1 MKKYSKYAAAILVCA
16 TCMQLTACDLSDIP
30 GLSDVA
36 GIADSADQN
45 GSDIDSD
52 TLSKAFSEKLDQG
65 KEIIEN
71 SEEGISAFKETA
83 EDINEFADQA
93 TEFVSK
99 MAEDTDAKG
108 IIDKLKKATDS
119 ENKTGD
125 TDNNSN
131 SEADSKTPDNN
142 NIVDN
147 NNEKAGNSSDN
158 KSASSNSDSAGNKS
172 ASNSGDSSGLLTSA
186 ADINLSSADG
196 GTKNYTFTY
205 NGETYKAKHTADHW
219 TIYDSYKINSKS
231 DMMIICQALIDL
243 YPVHGSDM
251 VSYRTAEDMT
261 FEWQQHNIG
270 YIFLGEKS
278 EWASH
283 LKDVDFDPADQG
295 KTFGEIYKDRTGK
308 EFKFSDFLS
317 D

>member
-1 MKKYSKYAAAILVCA
+1 MKKYSKYIAAILVCA
-16 TCMQLTACDLSDIP
+16 TCMQLSACGISDIP

-71 SEEGISAFKETA
+71 SEEGISAFKDTA

-125 TDNNSN
+125 TDNSSN
-131 SEADSKTPDNN
+131 SEADSKTTD
-142 NIVDN
+142 D
-147 NNEKAGNSSDN
+147 
-158 KSASSNSDSAGNKS
+158 SSNSAT
-172 ASNSGDSSGLLTSA
+172 DSSGESAGLLTST
-186 ADINLSSADG
+186 ADINLTSADG
-196 GTKNYTFTY
+196 GTKNYTFVY
-205 NGETYKAKHTADHW
+205 DGETYKAKHTADHW

-295 KTFGEIYKDRTGK
+295 KTFDEIYKDRTGK

>member
-1 MKKYSKYAAAILVCA
+1 MKKYSKYVAVLLTCA
-16 TCMQLTACDLSDIP
+16 TCMQLSACGISDIP
-30 GLSDVA
+30 GLSDIA
-36 GIADSADQN
+36 GTVDGADQN
-45 GSDIDSD
+45 DSDIDND

-99 MAEDTDAKG
+99 MAEDTDSKG

-125 TDNNSN
+125 TDNSSN
-131 SEADSKTPDNN
+131 SEADSSG
-142 NIVDN
+142 
-147 NNEKAGNSSDN
+147 E
-158 KSASSNSDSAGNKS
+158 SA
-172 ASNSGDSSGLLTSA
+172 GLLTST
-186 ADINLSSADG
+186 ADINLTSADG
-196 GTKNYTFTY
+196 GTRNYTFVY
-205 NGETYKAKHTADHW
+205 DGETYKAKHTADHW

-295 KTFGEIYKDRTGK
+295 KSFDEIYKDRTGK

>member
-1 MKKYSKYAAAILVCA
+1 MKKYSKYIAAILVCA
-16 TCMQLTACDLSDIP
+16 TCMQLSACGISDIP

-71 SEEGISAFKETA
+71 SEERISAFKDTA

-125 TDNNSN
+125 TDNSSN
-131 SEADSKTPDNN
+131 SEASSKTTD
-142 NIVDN
+142 D
-147 NNEKAGNSSDN
+147 
-158 KSASSNSDSAGNKS
+158 SSNSAT
-172 ASNSGDSSGLLTSA
+172 DSSGESAGLLTST
-186 ADINLSSADG
+186 ADINLTSADG
-196 GTKNYTFTY
+196 GTKNYTFVY
-205 NGETYKAKHTADHW
+205 DGETYKAKHTADHW

-295 KTFGEIYKDRTGK
+295 KSFDEIYKDRTGK

>member
-1 MKKYSKYAAAILVCA
+1 MKKYSKYIAAILVCA
-16 TCMQLTACDLSDIP
+16 TCMQLSACGISDIP
-30 GLSDVA
+30 GLSDIA

-71 SEEGISAFKETA
+71 SEEGISAFKDTA

-125 TDNNSN
+125 TDNSSN
-131 SEADSKTPDNN
+131 SEASSKTTD
-142 NIVDN
+142 D
-147 NNEKAGNSSDN
+147 
-158 KSASSNSDSAGNKS
+158 SSNSAT
-172 ASNSGDSSGLLTSA
+172 DSSGESAGLLTST
-186 ADINLSSADG
+186 ADINLTSADG
-196 GTKNYTFTY
+196 GTKNYTFVY
-205 NGETYKAKHTADHW
+205 DGETYKAKHTADHW

-295 KTFGEIYKDRTGK
+295 KSFDEIYKDRTGK

>member
-1 MKKYSKYAAAILVCA
+1 MKKYSKYIAAFLVCA
-16 TCMQLTACDLSDIP
+16 TCMHLSACGISDIP
-30 GLSDVA
+30 GLSDIA
-36 GIADSADQN
+36 GTVDGADQN
-45 GSDIDSD
+45 DSSVDSD
-52 TLSKAFSEKLDQG
+52 TLSKAFSEKLDQE

-119 ENKTGD
+119 KNKTGD
-125 TDNNSN
+125 TDN
-131 SEADSKTPDNN
+131 
-142 NIVDN
+142 
-147 NNEKAGNSSDN
+147 
-158 KSASSNSDSAGNKS
+158 SSNSAT
-172 ASNSGDSSGLLTSA
+172 DSSGESAGLLTSTV
-186 ADINLSSADG
+186 DINLTSADG
-196 GTKNYTFTY
+196 GTQNYTFVY
-205 NGETYKAKHTADHW
+205 DGETYKAKHTADHW

-261 FEWQQHNIG
+261 FEWQQHNLG

-295 KTFGEIYKDRTGK
+295 KTFDEIYKDRTGK

>member
-1 MKKYSKYAAAILVCA
+1 MKKYSKYVAAILVCA

-108 IIDKLKKATDS
+108 IIDKLKKATHS
-119 ENKTGD
+119 ESKTGD
-125 TDNNSN
+125 TDNSSN
-131 SEADSKTPDNN
+131 SEADSKTPDN
-142 NIVDN
+142 
-147 NNEKAGNSSDN
+147 
-158 KSASSNSDSAGNKS
+158 SSNSAT
-172 ASNSGDSSGLLTSA
+172 DSSGESAGLLTSA

-295 KTFGEIYKDRTGK
+295 KTFDEIYKDRTGK

>member
-30 GLSDVA
+30 GLSDIA

-45 GSDIDSD
+45 DSSVDSD

-119 ENKTGD
+119 ENKTDD
-125 TDNNSN
+125 TDNSSN
-131 SEADSKTPDNN
+131 SEADSSG
-142 NIVDN
+142 
-147 NNEKAGNSSDN
+147 E
-158 KSASSNSDSAGNKS
+158 SA
-172 ASNSGDSSGLLTSA
+172 GLLTSA

-205 NGETYKAKHTADHW
+205 DGETYKAKHTADHW

-270 YIFLGEKS
+270 YIFLGKKS

-283 LKDVDFDPADQG
+283 LKDVDFDPSDQG
-295 KTFGEIYKDRTGK
+295 KTFDEIYKDRTGK

>member
-1 MKKYSKYAAAILVCA
+1 MKKYSKYIAAILVCA
-16 TCMQLTACDLSDIP
+16 TCMQLSACGISDIP
-30 GLSDVA
+30 GLSDIA
-36 GIADSADQN
+36 GTVDGADQN
-45 GSDIDSD
+45 DSSVDSD

-125 TDNNSN
+125 TDNSSN
-131 SEADSKTPDNN
+131 SEASSKTTD
-142 NIVDN
+142 D
-147 NNEKAGNSSDN
+147 
-158 KSASSNSDSAGNKS
+158 SSNSAT
-172 ASNSGDSSGLLTSA
+172 DSSGESAGLLTST
-186 ADINLSSADG
+186 ADINLTSADG
-196 GTKNYTFTY
+196 GTKNYTFVY
-205 NGETYKAKHTADHW
+205 DGETYKAKHTADHW

-295 KTFGEIYKDRTGK
+295 KSFDEIYKDRTGK

>member
-1 MKKYSKYAAAILVCA
+1 MKKYSKYIAAILVCA
-16 TCMQLTACDLSDIP
+16 TCMQLSACSLSDIP
-30 GLSDVA
+30 GLSDIA
-36 GIADSADQN
+36 GIADSGEQD
-45 GSDIDSD
+45 GSNINSD
-52 TLSKAFSEKLDQG
+52 TLGKAFSEKLDQG

-83 EDINEFADQA
+83 EEINEFADQA

-125 TDNNSN
+125 TDNSSN

-142 NIVDN
+142 N
-147 NNEKAGNSSDN
+147 NEKAGNSGNSSEN
-158 KSASSNSDSAGNKS
+158 ESSSKSGESAGI
-172 ASNSGDSSGLLTSA
+172 LTST
-186 ADINLSSADG
+186 ADINLTSADG

-205 NGETYKAKHTADHW
+205 DGETYKAKHTADHW

-295 KTFGEIYKDRTGK
+295 KSFDEIYKDRTGK

>member
-1 MKKYSKYAAAILVCA
+1 MKKYSKYIAAILVCA
-16 TCMQLTACDLSDIP
+16 TCMQLSACGISDIP
-30 GLSDVA
+30 GLSDIV
-36 GIADSADQN
+36 GIDDSADQN

-125 TDNNSN
+125 TDN
-131 SEADSKTPDNN
+131 
-142 NIVDN
+142 
-147 NNEKAGNSSDN
+147 
-158 KSASSNSDSAGNKS
+158 SSNSAT
-172 ASNSGDSSGLLTSA
+172 DSSGESAGLLTST
-186 ADINLSSADG
+186 ADINLTSADG
-196 GTKNYTFTY
+196 GTKNYTFVY
-205 NGETYKAKHTADHW
+205 DGETYKAKHTADHW

-295 KTFGEIYKDRTGK
+295 KSFDEIYKDRTGK

>member
-1 MKKYSKYAAAILVCA
+1 MKKYSKYIAAILVCA
-16 TCMQLTACDLSDIP
+16 TCMQLSACGISDIP
-30 GLSDVA
+30 GLSDIA

-71 SEEGISAFKETA
+71 SEEGISAFKDTA

-125 TDNNSN
+125 TDNSSN
-131 SEADSKTPDNN
+131 SEASSKTTD
-142 NIVDN
+142 D
-147 NNEKAGNSSDN
+147 
-158 KSASSNSDSAGNKS
+158 SSNSAT
-172 ASNSGDSSGLLTSA
+172 DSSGESAGLLTST
-186 ADINLSSADG
+186 ADINLTSADG
-196 GTKNYTFTY
+196 GIKNYTFVY
-205 NGETYKAKHTADHW
+205 DGETYKAKHTADHW

-295 KTFGEIYKDRTGK
+295 KSFDEIYKDRTGK

>member
-45 GSDIDSD
+45 GSVIDSD

-71 SEEGISAFKETA
+71 SEEGISAFKDTA

-125 TDNNSN
+125 TDN
-131 SEADSKTPDNN
+131 
-142 NIVDN
+142 
-147 NNEKAGNSSDN
+147 
-158 KSASSNSDSAGNKS
+158 SSNSVT
-172 ASNSGDSSGLLTSA
+172 DSSGESAGLLTST
-186 ADINLSSADG
+186 ADINLTSADG
-196 GTKNYTFTY
+196 GTKNYTFVY
-205 NGETYKAKHTADHW
+205 DGETYKAKHTADHW

-295 KTFGEIYKDRTGK
+295 KSFDEIYKDRTGK

>member
-1 MKKYSKYAAAILVCA
+1 MKKYSKYIAAILVCA
-16 TCMQLTACDLSDIP
+16 TCMQLSACGISDIP
-30 GLSDVA
+30 GLSDIA

-125 TDNNSN
+125 TDNSSN
-131 SEADSKTPDNN
+131 SEASSKTTDGS
-142 NIVDN
+142 I
-147 NNEKAGNSSDN
+147 NS
-158 KSASSNSDSAGNKS
+158 AT
-172 ASNSGDSSGLLTSA
+172 DSSGESAGLLTSA
-186 ADINLSSADG
+186 ADLNLTSADG
-196 GTKNYTFTY
+196 GSKNYTFVY
-205 NGETYKAKHTADHW
+205 DGETFKAKHTADHW

-261 FEWQQHNIG
+261 FEWQQHNLG

-295 KTFGEIYKDRTGK
+295 KSFDEIYKDRTGK

>member
-1 MKKYSKYAAAILVCA
+1 MKKYSKYIATILVCA
-16 TCMQLTACDLSDIP
+16 TCMQLSACSLSDIP
-30 GLSDVA
+30 GLSDIA

-125 TDNNSN
+125 TDNSSN
-131 SEADSKTPDNN
+131 SEASSKTPDNN

-147 NNEKAGNSSDN
+147 NNEKAGNSGNSSEN
-158 KSASSNSDSAGNKS
+158 KSSSKSGESA
-172 ASNSGDSSGLLTSA
+172 GLLTST
-186 ADINLSSADG
+186 ADINLTSADG
-196 GTKNYTFTY
+196 GTKNYTFVY
-205 NGETYKAKHTADHW
+205 DGETYKAKHTADHW

-295 KTFGEIYKDRTGK
+295 KSFDEIYKDRTGK

>member
-16 TCMQLTACDLSDIP
+16 TCIQLSACGISDIP
-30 GLSDVA
+30 GLSDIA
-36 GIADSADQN
+36 G
-45 GSDIDSD
+45 
-52 TLSKAFSEKLDQG
+52 T
-65 KEIIEN
+65 
-71 SEEGISAFKETA
+71 EGISAFKETA
-83 EDINEFADQA
+83 DDINEFADGA
-93 TEFVSK
+93 SSFVSQIT
-99 MAEDTDAKG
+99 EDVDAKG
-108 IIDKLKKATDS
+108 IIDELKKATESGESS
-119 ENKTGD
+119 END
-125 TDNNSN
+125 TSDSSEELSNEDSSNADNSGSNTNKDDSN
-131 SEADSKTPDNN
+131 SSSK
-142 NIVDN
+142 
-147 NNEKAGNSSDN
+147 EENSS
-158 KSASSNSDSAGNKS
+158 A
-172 ASNSGDSSGLLTSA
+172 GLLTST
-186 ADINLSSADG
+186 ADINLTSADG
-196 GTKNYTFTY
+196 GTKNYTFVY
-205 NGETYKAKHTADHW
+205 DGETYKAKHTADHW

-295 KTFGEIYKDRTGK
+295 KSFDEIYKDRTGK